1 MTLVN
6 FNFDKKSNSNNIKY
20 LDFQRNKVIKS
31 KLGSNVFTK
40 QKLIAKILDK
50 NCQFYSYDN
59 SK

>member
-20 LDFQRNKVIKS
+20 LDFQRNEVIKA

-40 QKLIAKILDK
+40 QKLIAKSLDK